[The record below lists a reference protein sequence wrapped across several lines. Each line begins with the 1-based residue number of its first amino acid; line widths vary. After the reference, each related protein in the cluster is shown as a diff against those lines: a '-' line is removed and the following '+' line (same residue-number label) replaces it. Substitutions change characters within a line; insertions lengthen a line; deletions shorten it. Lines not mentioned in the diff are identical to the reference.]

1 MIHAGYSELRK
12 AFFTHSVNA
21 KDDTSTSHNL
31 LLFYAVE
38 SGLKSIYL
46 SRTKLYTTKK
56 IGDENLRNSHDLLLW
71 IKELKLPFK
80 VVEDCCQDL
89 KLKRDGTHCAVRD
102 AHQAWRYNI
111 DIEEDDQKRLV
122 QWMKKLKIWIQEN
135 M

>member
-56 IGDENLRNSHDLLLW
+56 IGDENLRNSHVLT
-71 IKELKLPFK
+71 
-80 VVEDCCQDL
+80 VVD
-89 KLKRDGTHCAVRD
+89 KRA
-102 AHQAWRYNI
+102 
-111 DIEEDDQKRLV
+111 
-122 QWMKKLKIWIQEN
+122 KIAF
-135 M
+135 